1 LSTIDLIIIA
11 AYLVAVVGAGAWF
24 GRRQQTTSRYFLAGH
39 GMPWWAIGASIVA
52 TETSTITFISV
63 PGIAYARGGNF
74 TFLQLVFGYLAGRV
88 VISILFIPSYFRGE
102 LVTVYELLQGRFGAK
117 VRALAASLFVTARTI
132 ADGVRL
138 LLTAFVLAAV
148 YGSVSGVSA
157 ASVVTTSVIVIGI
170 VMIVFTFFGG
180 MEAVVWIEVVQLGI
194 YIAGALAA
202 GIVLVHSI
210 DGGWSA
216 AMALGEA
223 HGKFRLFDFALDAT
237 KTFTFWA
244 GLIGGCFLTM
254 STHGTDQYL
263 VQRYLCTDRPRRAAL
278 ALLTSG
284 VVILAQFIGFLFI
297 GVLLFAFYRPDK
309 LPSYAT
315 GAAAAP
321 FAAADQVF
329 PDFITRHLPTGLSG
343 LVVAAI
349 FAAAMSSSLNSIA
362 AAFVSDLYTPLAR
375 GRSDRHYL
383 NVSRLVTI
391 VAGILQIVVA
401 LALTSTTQS
410 ALATALSVASLINGP
425 ILGVFLLGSLR
436 RGGPA
441 AALGGMTIG
450 IATVLSIYLGTHVAW
465 PWFTVIGSLVTMSA
479 GLLISSF
486 GRRTAALSL
495 LLLAGCASMTSPP
508 PAPFEHAE
516 IDRAITRAIDDG
528 KTPGGVY
535 HLERDGRTYER
546 AYGDRSIAPNVEP
559 TTIDTIYDA
568 ASLTKVMAT
577 TPAIWL
583 LIQRRQLALDDSV
596 SKYIPEFAERAIT
609 IRHLLTHTSGLR
621 PDVDLD
627 VEWSGH
633 AEGIRRAIAETPR
646 NRPGTIFRYSDI
658 NFILLG
664 ELVERLS
671 GQPLNVFC
679 QRELFTPWRMHD
691 TQFLPPVEWLPRIAP
706 TEKLADGAILRGA
719 VHDPTARRM
728 GGVAGHAGLFTTV
741 HDVAT
746 YARVL
751 LSGGGGVLKP
761 EIVNMMTSDQSPPE
775 VAVKR
780 TGGFDLNSHYSRPRG
795 ELFPLGS
802 YGHTGWTGGF
812 FWIDPRSKTFYVF
825 LSNRVHPDGKGSVT
839 ALQRT
844 LGTLSARAAGVN
856 APSHGRAQW
865 VVGGDAQNGI
875 DVVVAQNYAPLRGL
889 RLGLITNQS
898 GIDRIGNPTADLLRG
913 AAGVNVVALFS
924 PEHGIRG
931 VADEKVPDSVD
942 PISGLPVY
950 SLYGATHKPRPE
962 QLANLDALVFDVQ
975 DIGTRF
981 YTYIATLGWAM
992 EAAADAKLRFIVLDR
1007 VNPIGGDAIE
1017 GPMRQGAERDTAF
1030 HDLPIRHGMTA
1041 GELARMF
1048 REERHIDVELTV
1060 IPIAKWSREQ
1070 WQDEAGMPWI
1080 NTSPN
1085 MRSLTEAALYPGVG
1099 ILESAVSV
1107 GRGTPSPF
1115 EVIGAP
1121 YIDGETLARGLN
1133 AMTLP
1138 GVTFAPIR
1146 FTPNASIFANRECG
1160 GVRIA
1165 ITDRK
1170 ALQSVATGIAIAV
1183 TLQRLYPN
1191 DFALDKLQPL
1201 LRDER
1206 AIAAIRAGKP
1216 VAEIIAMWSDE
1227 LAAFA
1232 ERRKKFLLY

>member
-1 LSTIDLIIIA
+1 LSTIDLVIIA

-24 GRRQQTTSRYFLAGH
+24 GRRQQTTTRYFLAGH

-202 GIVLVHSI
+202 GIVLVQSI

-223 HGKFRLFDFALDAT
+223 HGKFRVFDFALDAT

-284 VVILAQFIGFLFI
+284 IVILAQFIGFLFI

-309 LPSYAT
+309 LPAYAT

-375 GRSDRHYL
+375 GRTDRHYL

-450 IATVLSIYLGTHVAW
+450 IATVLTVYLGTHVAW

-479 GLLISSF
+479 GLLIS
-486 GRRTAALSL
+486 
-495 LLLAGCASMTSPP
+495 
-508 PAPFEHAE
+508 
-516 IDRAITRAIDDG
+516 
-528 KTPGGVY
+528 
-535 HLERDGRTYER
+535 
-546 AYGDRSIAPNVEP
+546 
-559 TTIDTIYDA
+559 
-568 ASLTKVMAT
+568 
-577 TPAIWL
+577 
-583 LIQRRQLALDDSV
+583 
-596 SKYIPEFAERAIT
+596 
-609 IRHLLTHTSGLR
+609 RH
-621 PDVDLD
+621 
-627 VEWSGH
+627 
-633 AEGIRRAIAETPR
+633 
-646 NRPGTIFRYSDI
+646 
-658 NFILLG
+658 
-664 ELVERLS
+664 
-671 GQPLNVFC
+671 
-679 QRELFTPWRMHD
+679 
-691 TQFLPPVEWLPRIAP
+691 
-706 TEKLADGAILRGA
+706 
-719 VHDPTARRM
+719 
-728 GGVAGHAGLFTTV
+728 
-741 HDVAT
+741 
-746 YARVL
+746 
-751 LSGGGGVLKP
+751 
-761 EIVNMMTSDQSPPE
+761 
-775 VAVKR
+775 
-780 TGGFDLNSHYSRPRG
+780 
-795 ELFPLGS
+795 
-802 YGHTGWTGGF
+802 
-812 FWIDPRSKTFYVF
+812 
-825 LSNRVHPDGKGSVT
+825 
-839 ALQRT
+839 
-844 LGTLSARAAGVN
+844 
-856 APSHGRAQW
+856 
-865 VVGGDAQNGI
+865 
-875 DVVVAQNYAPLRGL
+875 
-889 RLGLITNQS
+889 
-898 GIDRIGNPTADLLRG
+898 
-913 AAGVNVVALFS
+913 
-924 PEHGIRG
+924 
-931 VADEKVPDSVD
+931 
-942 PISGLPVY
+942 
-950 SLYGATHKPRPE
+950 PE
-962 QLANLDALVFDVQ
+962 QS
-975 DIGTRF
+975 
-981 YTYIATLGWAM
+981 
-992 EAAADAKLRFIVLDR
+992 
-1007 VNPIGGDAIE
+1007 E
-1017 GPMRQGAERDTAF
+1017 G
-1030 HDLPIRHGMTA
+1030 
-1041 GELARMF
+1041 
-1048 REERHIDVELTV
+1048 
-1060 IPIAKWSREQ
+1060 
-1070 WQDEAGMPWI
+1070 
-1080 NTSPN
+1080 SPN
-1085 MRSLTEAALYPGVG
+1085 A
-1099 ILESAVSV
+1099 
-1107 GRGTPSPF
+1107 
-1115 EVIGAP
+1115 
-1121 YIDGETLARGLN
+1121 
-1133 AMTLP
+1133 
-1138 GVTFAPIR
+1138 
-1146 FTPNASIFANRECG
+1146 
-1160 GVRIA
+1160 
-1165 ITDRK
+1165 
-1170 ALQSVATGIAIAV
+1170 QSH
-1183 TLQRLYPN
+1183 L
-1191 DFALDKLQPL
+1191 
-1201 LRDER
+1201 
-1206 AIAAIRAGKP
+1206 
-1216 VAEIIAMWSDE
+1216 
-1227 LAAFA
+1227 
-1232 ERRKKFLLY
+1232 